1 MIKVGKF
8 GLFSKDDFDNA
19 SLSNPFTPIP
29 DRPRIYISGTAFGS
43 DPQIL
48 LFCIRKDGS
57 NEANACTTFVGEA
70 FSKSS
75 RFTEM
80 ELPVKLSFFTLAY
93 PVTTTSSKS
102 SVSGNILIEI
112 SLPKSLTLFKSTSCD
127 FIPTKE
133 KINTIVSRLGNSILN
148 FPSISVTT
156 PTAVPFKSTVT
167 PGRVSPRSST
177 TFPCT
182 VTFFISSFLS
192 SGVITIRLSTILKV
206 YFVPAKQ
213 LFRMS

>member
-1 MIKVGKF
+1 M
-8 GLFSKDDFDNA
+8 
-19 SLSNPFTPIP
+19 
-29 DRPRIYISGTAFGS
+29 
-43 DPQIL
+43 
-48 LFCIRKDGS
+48 
-57 NEANACTTFVGEA
+57 
-70 FSKSS
+70 
-75 RFTEM
+75 
-80 ELPVKLSFFTLAY
+80 KLSFFTLAY

>member
-8 GLFSKDDFDNA
+8 GLFSKDDFDSA

-48 LFCIRKDGS
+48 LFWIRNEGS
-57 NEANACTTFVGEA
+57 KEANACTTFVAEA

-75 RFTEM
+75 RFTEI

-112 SLPKSLTLFKSTSCD
+112 SFILFTSSSCD

-133 KINTIVSRLGNSILN
+133 KIKIIVSRLGNSILN

-156 PTAVPFKSTVT
+156 PTAVPFKRTVT
-167 PGRVSPRSST
+167 PGRVTPLSST

-182 VTFFISSFLS
+182 VTFFTSSFLS
-192 SGVITIRLSTILKV
+192 SGVITIRLSTILNV
-206 YFVPAKQ
+206 YFVPVKQ
-213 LFRMS
+213 AFRIS